1 MGKSR
6 TEDILENML
15 GASNPLPEPQ
25 SREESLLQQ
34 ILEAGGGGGSSTLSG
49 LSDVGISSATNGQVL
64 KYNSTTEKW
73 ENANE
78 SGGSSYSET
87 TLYNTFTAFSA
98 NADITLSDDADKYD
112 EIQIY
117 FCYNETGDGN
127 YYTHRRV
134 ERVSKS
140 TVLWSISER
149 QETGNDRG
157 ILDMIGSFQDSGIYC
172 SWRVYFTN
180 KTTLHCVGKTDRTWS
195 ADKLGI
201 EKIVGVKY

>member
-1 MGKSR
+1 MGQSR

-25 SREESLLQQ
+25 SREEYLLQQ
-34 ILEAGGGGGSSTLSG
+34 ILESGGGGGSSTLSG

-64 KYNSTTEKW
+64 KYNSTSEKW
-73 ENANE
+73 ENADE

-87 TLYNTFTAFSA
+87 TLYNTFNTFASGQ
-98 NADITLSDDADKYD
+98 DIVLSDDADKYD
-112 EIQIY
+112 EIRIFFAYHEQ
-117 FCYNETGDGN
+117 GDGD
-127 YYTHRRV
+127 YYAHRRV
-134 ERVSKS
+134 ERIDKS
-140 TVLWSISER
+140 TILWSISER

-157 ILDMIGSFQDSGIYC
+157 ILDMIGSYEQPSVYG
-172 SWRVYFTN
+172 SWRIYFSN
-180 KTTLHCVGKTDRTWS
+180 KTTIHSHGKSAGGWN